1 MIKTKIKIDV
11 YGTYL
16 LFIVTDDLYD
26 AVVRNVKHA
35 KDEEYWTEEYAKTLH
50 GVTLTSDAP
59 PYTVVIK
66 DDSLTYNT
74 IVHELFHV
82 SRTLAARIN
91 ITEDEPVAWLIG
103 YLSERIFK
111 FLADKKIE
119 VKHG

>member
-1 MIKTKIKIDV
+1 MIKTKINIDV

-26 AVVRNVKHA
+26 AVVKNVQHVKS
-35 KDEEYWTEEYAKTLH
+35 EEYWTEEYARSLH
-50 GVTLTSDAP
+50 GVTLTSDTP
-59 PYTVVIK
+59 PYTIAIK

-74 IVHELFHV
+74 IIHELYHV
-82 SRTLAARIN
+82 ARTLAARIN
-91 ITEDEPVAWLIG
+91 IEEDEPIAWLIG
-103 YLSERIFK
+103 YLSQRVFK

>member
-26 AVVRNVKHA
+26 AVVKNVKHA

-66 DDSLTYNT
+66 SDSLTYNT